1 MNQTHESYNNALFK
15 KYINIYDYIDSIL
28 NPLRK
33 YISNRV
39 NETDLNLIDV
49 ACGTGSLI
57 KLIDNSGS
65 KIVGIDISPDMLEVA
80 KIKNNLRDNVSFQLM
95 DTSDTKFRDGE
106 FDLSIIT
113 FALHDMPLEM
123 AFATLLEMK
132 RITRIGGRIIVA
144 DYSDKSIFHFIPL
157 LWESKYYPKFIK
169 TGISKVLQETAMNIT
184 SRKSFLFGAV
194 EVIEIRN

>member
-1 MNQTHESYNNALFK
+1 MANTHELYNNALFK

-28 NPLRK
+28 TPLRK

-39 NETDLNLIDV
+39 NETDLNLIDI

-57 KLIDNSGS
+57 KLIDNSGR
-65 KIVGIDISPDMLEVA
+65 KIVGIDISPDMLGVA
-80 KIKNNLRDNVSFQLM
+80 KRKNNLRDNVSFQLM

-106 FDLSIIT
+106 FDLSIIG

-132 RITRIGGRIIVA
+132 RITKIGGRIIVA
-144 DYSDKSIFHFIPL
+144 DYSDNSIFHFIPL